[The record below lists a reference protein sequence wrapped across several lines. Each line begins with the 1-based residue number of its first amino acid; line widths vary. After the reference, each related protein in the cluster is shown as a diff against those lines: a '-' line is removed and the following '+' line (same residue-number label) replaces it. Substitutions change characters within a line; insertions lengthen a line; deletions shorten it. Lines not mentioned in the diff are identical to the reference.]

1 MRQYTTPTDIRRWY
15 AKIVKYTP
23 LQKEFKS
30 IHTAN
35 SRSGFTCG
43 VDTPTLTYA
52 FPGHLE
58 SGLAE
63 FITKIYLA
71 ISKEKTFPKGSAQA
85 TAIQNEPDESLEE
98 QDY

>member
-1 MRQYTTPTDIRRWY
+1 M
-15 AKIVKYTP
+15 P
-23 LQKEFKS
+23 LQEEFKS

-43 VDTPTLTYA
+43 VDTPTSAYA

-58 SGLAE
+58 SRLAE
-63 FITKIYLA
+63 FSTRIYLS

-85 TAIQNEPDESLEE
+85 TTIQNELDDSLEE